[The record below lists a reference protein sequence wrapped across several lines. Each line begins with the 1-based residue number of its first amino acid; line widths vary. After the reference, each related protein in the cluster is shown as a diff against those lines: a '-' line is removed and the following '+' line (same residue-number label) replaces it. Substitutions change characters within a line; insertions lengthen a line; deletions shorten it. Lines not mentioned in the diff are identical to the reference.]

1 MEYID
6 VHAHLHDKAFDA
18 DREQII
24 LEMQSLGIGA
34 ITVGTDYK
42 ESKKAVE
49 LAQVHDNIW
58 ATVGFHPVDNKEEVF
73 EVENYEELAH
83 HSKVV
88 AIGECGLDY
97 HHPTEDGYMDD
108 DEKERQVS
116 LFRRQIE
123 LAIRVR
129 KPLMLH
135 GRPSKGSMDA
145 YEDMLSVLGDYKER
159 VKGNVHF
166 FVGEI
171 YIAEQFVEL
180 GFTMSFPGVITFA
193 KELEKTVAHVPI
205 EHIHA
210 ETDSPYA
217 TPAPYRGKRNSPL
230 YLPLIAITLADIKK
244 MDLEDMKERLLENA
258 RNIFQLTIEG

>member
-18 DREQII
+18 DRKQII

-42 ESKKAVE
+42 ESKKA
-49 LAQVHDNIW
+49 LALAEAYDNIW

-97 HHPTEDGYMDD
+97 YHPTEDGYMDD

-116 LFRRQIE
+116 LFRAQIE

-135 GRPSKGSMDA
+135 GRPSKGSFDA
-145 YEDMLSVLGDYKER
+145 YEDMLSVLSDYKER

-166 FVGEI
+166 FVGDTH
-171 YIAEQFVEL
+171 IANQFLDL

-193 KELEKTVAHVPI
+193 KELETVVAHIPSSF
-205 EHIHA
+205 IHA

-217 TPAPYRGKRNSPL
+217 TPMPYRGKRNSPL
-230 YLPLIAITLADIKK
+230 YLPLIAVTLADIKK
-244 MDLEDMKERLLENA
+244 TDIESMKEILLENA
-258 RNIFQLTIEG
+258 RNTFQLTVRD